1 MTLRSCSPLLAA
13 TTVTKPQPH
22 SRSGSCLLTSWM
34 RLQALSWEF
43 ALKPA
48 KSFKIISTT
57 TSGQRVETWWQLWH
71 LRIVFF
77 WGAFGK
83 SITRQQP
90 GYCWLWLF
98 VFLFWPCPGYSEAL
112 LRLKRHQLNES
123 PKGLDATWTKML
135 TDSWIEMNISKLITC
150 FVLVRCSQH
159 GSLLAGKHV

>member
-77 WGAFGK
+77 WGLWKINNSAT
-83 SITRQQP
+83 TRI
-90 GYCWLWLF
+90 
-98 VFLFWPCPGYSEAL
+98 FLIMVICF
-112 LRLKRHQLNES
+112 
-123 PKGLDATWTKML
+123 
-135 TDSWIEMNISKLITC
+135 
-150 FVLVRCSQH
+150 FVLALSRLQWSIVATEEAPAQWKPEGFGCYLDEDADRFLDWNEHFETDHLFCVGEMFTTWFTS
-159 GSLLAGKHV
+159 SR

>member
-77 WGAFGK
+77 LGAFGK

-90 GYCWLWLF
+90 GFFDYGYLFFCFGLVQATVKHCCDWRGTSSMKARRVWMLLGRRCWPIL
-98 VFLFWPCPGYSEAL
+98 G
-112 LRLKRHQLNES
+112 LK
-123 PKGLDATWTKML
+123 WTFRNWSL
-135 TDSWIEMNISKLITC
+135 
-150 FVLVRCSQH
+150 VLCWWDVH
-159 GSLLAGKHV
+159 NMVHF